1 MRILVCDD
9 EKEFASLIDDRV
21 RRILDAQ
28 GVEYRIDVCTDSA
41 LLLKEIPA
49 YDMAFLDIEM
59 QPLNGIEV
67 AHRLQNANAHIIL
80 FMITSF
86 NRYLDDAMDLHVFR
100 YLSKPMQ
107 EERLAAGIQKALDL
121 MQQTTVDLF
130 LSDRGETVH
139 IKSDEIQYLEILNRK
154 TKVVVGASSV
164 TSNHTLREWQSML
177 PKQYFYL
184 VHGSFIVNV
193 RCVKKYTREQIED
206 ALYNYYRLLER
217 AGTGGSGYRYLYSRF
232 LSQCAELFQDET
244 LAVSAENLVK
254 AADQWRTFSL
264 NVLHYKKKMDITL
277 NEMADVLDEAGNY
290 EYLTYSNI
298 KKNFLKKHKGF

>member
-41 LLLKEIPA
+41 LFLKEIPA

-184 VHGSFIVNV
+184 VHGSFIVKV
-193 RCVKKYTREQIED
+193 RCVKKYTREQVIM
-206 ALYNYYRLLER
+206 YNGDVIPIAHRR
-217 AGTGGSGYRYLYSRF
+217 QAAFRKFF
-232 LSQCAELFQDET
+232 LAFCG
-244 LAVSAENLVK
+244 K
-254 AADQWRTFSL
+254 
-264 NVLHYKKKMDITL
+264 
-277 NEMADVLDEAGNY
+277 
-290 EYLTYSNI
+290 
-298 KKNFLKKHKGF
+298 